1 MSKIQRKHSK
11 HGATD
16 TEPREV
22 ISQVLNRVFGESV
35 EIDEKFSITLPP
47 TRGGKKLLNI
57 DMGRAIRMLKDFGAT
72 KSDIRHA
79 LSGKGGR
86 FQNGGEMFFVQR
98 ESVEIDEIMLFIE
111 QKISKMTL

>member
-1 MSKIQRKHSK
+1 MKDKETARQHMMKVQKKHSK

-22 ISQVLNRVFGESV
+22 INQILDAIKEQERFN
-35 EIDEKFSITLPP
+35 EKFSITLPP

-57 DMGRAIRMLKDFGAT
+57 DMGRAIRLLKDFGAT

-86 FQNGGEMFFVQR
+86 FQNAGGEMFLVKR
-98 ESVEIDEIMLFIE
+98 GCLDKGSR
-111 QKISKMTL
+111 